1 MKEIT
6 IQSSDV
12 IRVNARTG
20 DTVAEHFAALFPQ
33 LDPLSTV
40 ACTINGEINNL
51 HTGLYCS
58 SRVVPLLADS
68 SSGQQIL
75 RRSLCFCLAAVAQ
88 SRFPLRGLTIGHA
101 IGSGFFWHFSDGP
114 ASLDDVAKL
123 SQDLGELVR
132 RNQAIVPSDLSW
144 ADASAIFARER
155 RLDTVSLLKHLNDPV
170 IHTYRSGDYWD
181 MAYGPLASW
190 TGQLPAWSLTKHGDG
205 FVLDQQAAL
214 AEIPSADNASPMLYN
229 IYHEYKH
236 WGEILEVS
244 TVGQLND
251 LIYHRKIKDF
261 IQVSEALHQQ
271 KMADIASRVAAHADQ
286 LKVVL
291 IAGPSS
297 SGKTTFSKKLAIQ
310 LTVNGLKPIALSLD
324 DYFVNREVNPRNP
337 DGSYDF
343 EQLGALDITFLNEQ
357 LVQLFDG
364 KEIEL
369 PSFDFKDGIRRF
381 TGKKLRLPKG
391 GIIIME
397 GIHGLNDALT
407 PLVPA
412 DMKYRIYTSALTQL
426 NIDSLNRIPTT
437 DNRLLRR
444 MVRDSRYR
452 GHSADATFSM
462 WPSVRY
468 GEDRYIFPYQ
478 DSADT
483 AFNSA
488 LDYEI
493 GVLKPYAEP
502 LLKSVS
508 PASPWYG
515 EARRLI
521 QFLQVFLPVP
531 SEHLPDNS
539 ILREFIGGS
548 VFKY

>member
-1 MKEIT
+1 MKDTT
-6 IQSSDV
+6 IQSGSSGSV
-12 IRVNARTG
+12 AAKIG
-20 DTVAEHFAALFPQ
+20 DSVADHFEALFPGW
-33 LDPLSTV
+33 LPRDIV

-51 HTGLYCS
+51 HAAIACP
-58 SRVVPLLADS
+58 SRIEPIAADS
-68 SSGQQIL
+68 PAGAQIL
-75 RRSLCFCLAAVAQ
+75 RRSLCFALAAAA
-88 SRFPLRGLTIGHA
+88 SRGLPGRRPCIGHA
-101 IGSGFFWHFSDGP
+101 IGDGFYWRLAEGP
-114 ASLDDVAKL
+114 VTRD
-123 SQDLGELVR
+123 
-132 RNQAIVPSDLSW
+132 DLSALEQSLRALIA
-144 ADASAIFARER
+144 ADEAILPGGIAWQEAEAVFTRECR
-155 RLDTVSLLKHLNDPV
+155 PDTVKLLRHFNDPV
-170 IHTYRSGDYWD
+170 LATYRLGDYWD
-181 MAYGPLASW
+181 LAYGPLASW
-190 TGQLPAWSLTKHGDG
+190 TGQLPEWSLSRHGEG
-205 FVLDQQAAL
+205 FVLDILRPGRKGAA
-214 AEIPSADNASPMLYN
+214 ASPMLYT

-236 WGEILEVS
+236 WGSILEVS
-244 TVGQLND
+244 DVGQLND
-251 LIYHRKIKDF
+251 LIYERRIKDF

-271 KMADIASRVAAHADQ
+271 KIADIASRVAERADE

-297 SGKTTFSKKLAIQ
+297 SGKTTFAKKLAIQ
-310 LTVNGLKPIALSLD
+310 LTVTGLKPVALSLD
-324 DYFVNREVNPRNP
+324 DYFVDREKTPRNE

-343 EQLGALDITFLNEQ
+343 EQLGALDIPFLNEQ

-364 KEIEL
+364 TEIDL
-369 PSFDFKDGIRRF
+369 PAFDFKEGRRHF
-381 TGKKLRLPKG
+381 PGKKMRLPAG
-391 GIIIME
+391 GVIIME

-426 NIDSLNRIPTT
+426 NLDSRNRIPTT

-452 GHSADATFSM
+452 GHSAEATLAM
-462 WPSVRY
+462 WPSVRR
-468 GEDRYIFPYQ
+468 GEDRWIFPYQ
-478 DSADT
+478 DSADM

-502 LLKSVS
+502 LLRSVS

-515 EARRLI
+515 EARRLV
-521 QFLQVFLPVP
+521 QFLQFFLPVP

>member
-1 MKEIT
+1 MKDISF
-6 IQSSDV
+6 QSDASGIIAV
-12 IRVNARTG
+12 KPG
-20 DTVAEHFAALFPQ
+20 DTVADHFATLFPGREPR
-33 LDPLSTV
+33 DVV

-51 HTGLYCS
+51 HATAACP
-58 SRVVPLLADS
+58 SRIEPIAAAS
-68 SSGQQIL
+68 PAGAQIL
-75 RRSLCFCLAAVAQ
+75 RRSLCFALAAAAQ
-88 SRFPLRGLTIGHA
+88 RGLPAKRPCIGHA
-101 IGSGFFWHFSDGP
+101 IGDGFYWHFTEGP
-114 ASLDDVAKL
+114 ATRNDIAALEQSLRALVAAN
-123 SQDLGELVR
+123 E
-132 RNQAIVPSDLSW
+132 AILPGDIAW
-144 ADASAIFARER
+144 KDAETVFTRER
-155 RLDTVSLLKHLNDPV
+155 RPDTVNLLRHFNDPV
-170 IHTYRSGDYWD
+170 LPTYRLGDYWD
-181 MAYGPLASW
+181 LAYGPLASW
-190 TGQLPAWSLTKHGDG
+190 TGQLPEWSLSRHGEG
-205 FVLDQQAAL
+205 FVLDILGPGQKGA
-214 AEIPSADNASPMLYN
+214 STASPMLFT

-236 WGEILEVS
+236 WGTILEVS
-244 TVGQLND
+244 DVGQLND
-251 LIYHRKIKDF
+251 LIYERRIKDF

-271 KMADIASRVAAHADQ
+271 KIADIASRVAERADE

-297 SGKTTFSKKLAIQ
+297 SGKTTFAKKLAIQ
-310 LTVNGLKPIALSLD
+310 LTVAGLKPAALSLD
-324 DYFVNREVNPRNP
+324 DYFVDREKTPRAE

-343 EQLGALDITFLNEQ
+343 EHLGALDIPFLNEQ

-364 KEIEL
+364 AEIDL
-369 PSFDFKDGIRRF
+369 PVFDFKEGRRRF
-381 TGKKLRLPKG
+381 PGRKMRLPKG
-391 GIIIME
+391 GVIIME
-397 GIHGLNDALT
+397 GIHGLNDELT

-426 NIDSLNRIPTT
+426 NLDSRNRIPTT

-452 GHSADATFSM
+452 GHSAEATLAM
-462 WPSVRY
+462 WPSVRR
-468 GEDRYIFPYQ
+468 GEDRWIFPYQ
-478 DSADT
+478 DSANT

-502 LLKSVS
+502 LLRSVS

-515 EARRLI
+515 EARRLV
-521 QFLQVFLPVP
+521 QFLQFFLPVP

>member
-1 MKEIT
+1 MKPIS
-6 IQSSDV
+6 IRSSASQAV
-12 IRVNARTG
+12 PARIG
-20 DTVAEHFAALFPQ
+20 DSVAEHFSSLFP
-33 LDPLSTV
+33 TAAARYV
-40 ACTINGEINNL
+40 VGCTINGEINNL
-51 HTGLYCS
+51 HATITCPSHIEPIMAESPTG
-58 SRVVPLLADS
+58 A
-68 SSGQQIL
+68 QIL
-75 RRSLCFCLAAVAQ
+75 RRSLCFALAAASHQ
-88 SRFPLRGLTIGHA
+88 LFPGRGLCIGHA
-101 IGSGFFWHFSDGP
+101 IGTGFYWHFSDGSASRDDLSALSAALTDLVDRNEPIIP
-114 ASLDDVAKL
+114 ASLAWK
-123 SQDLGELVR
+123 
-132 RNQAIVPSDLSW
+132 
-144 ADASAIFARER
+144 DAVDIFTRECR
-155 RLDTVSLLKHLNDPV
+155 PDTVNLLRHFNDPV
-170 IHTYRSGDYWD
+170 LQSYRLGDFWD
-181 MAYGPLASW
+181 LAYGPLASW
-190 TGQLPAWSLTKHGDG
+190 TGQLPAWSLVKHGDG
-205 FVLDQQAAL
+205 FILDLTGARPGTPPA
-214 AEIPSADNASPMLYN
+214 SAASPSLFN

-236 WGEILEVS
+236 WGAILEVS

-251 LIYHRKIKDF
+251 LIYERRIKDF

-271 KMADIASRVAAHADQ
+271 KIAAIASKVAERADE

-297 SGKTTFSKKLAIQ
+297 SGKTTFAKKLAIQ
-310 LTVNGLKPIALSLD
+310 LTVAGLKPIALSLD
-324 DYFVNREVNPRNP
+324 DYFVNREQTPKNA

-343 EQLGALDITFLNEQ
+343 EQLGALDIPFLNEQ
-357 LVQLFDG
+357 LVQLFDDQ
-364 KEIEL
+364 EISL
-369 PSFDFKDGIRRF
+369 PVFDFKEGRRTF
-381 TGKKLRLPKG
+381 PGKKLRLPKDG
-391 GIIIME
+391 VIVME

-412 DMKYRIYTSALTQL
+412 DMKYRIYASALTQL

-452 GHSADATFSM
+452 GHTAEATLAM
-462 WPSVRY
+462 WPSVRR
-468 GEDRYIFPYQ
+468 GEDHWIFPYQ

-502 LLKSVS
+502 LLRSVS
-508 PASPWYG
+508 PSSPWYG

-521 QFLQVFLPVP
+521 QFLQVFLPVQ
-531 SEHLPDNS
+531 SELLPDNS